1 MIRSALG
8 FIVLLGIVSLF
19 ADMTYEGARSVT
31 GPYLAILGASAT
43 TVGFVGGFG
52 EFIGYGTRIIFGSLA
67 DRTGKYWPITIIG
80 YALNLL
86 AVPFLALTNHWQ
98 IAVTLIILERFG
110 KAIRTPARDVM
121 LSHAAKKIGS
131 GWGFGLHEALD
142 QIGAVIG
149 PIIIS
154 FVLYIKGSYSQGF
167 SILLVPAI
175 LSLCVLGL
183 SKKLYPS
190 PRDFE
195 NAIKHVST
203 NAILTVK
210 GDDRKFSRVFWLYLM
225 FVCVSVAGFAN
236 FQLIS
241 YHFKI
246 ASIISDIQIPIL
258 FAIAMA
264 TDALVAVVMG
274 RIFDKKGFSTLV
286 VIPLLSIPI
295 GPLVFSMGNT
305 GAITGMIL
313 WGAVLGI
320 QDTIMRAV
328 IGNMIPIAKRGLAYG
343 IFNTVYGGSW
353 LVGSVLMGMLY
364 DISISNVI
372 ILSILLELLSFPMLF
387 YFIKRIENYK

>member
-1 MIRSALG
+1 
-8 FIVLLGIVSLF
+8 
-19 ADMTYEGARSVT
+19 MTYEGARSVT
-31 GPYLAILGASAT
+31 GPYLAILGASAA
-43 TVGFVGGFG
+43 TVGIVGGFG
-52 EFIGYGTRIIFGSLA
+52 EFIGYGVRIIFGSLA
-67 DRTGKYWPITIIG
+67 DHTGKYWPITILG
-80 YALNLL
+80 YTLNLL

-98 IAVTLIILERFG
+98 IAVTLIIIERFG

-121 LSHAAKKIGS
+121 LSHAAKKIGT

-154 FVLYIKGSYSQGF
+154 VVLYIKGSYSQGF

-183 SKKLYPS
+183 SKKLYPC

-195 NAIKHVST
+195 NTIKHISSD
-203 NAILTVK
+203 AILTVK
-210 GDDRKFSRVFWLYLM
+210 GDDRNFSRIFWLYLV

-246 ASIISDIQIPIL
+246 ASIISDFQIPIL

-264 TDALVAVVMG
+264 TDALVALVIG
-274 RIFDKKGFSTLV
+274 RIFDKKGLSTLV

-295 GPLVFSMGNT
+295 APLVFSMGNT

-328 IGNMIPIAKRGLAYG
+328 IGNMIPIARRGIAYG
-343 IFNTVYGGSW
+343 IFNTAYGGSW
-353 LVGSVLMGMLY
+353 LVGSVLMGILY
-364 DISISNVI
+364 DTSVSYVI
-372 ILSILLELLSFPMLF
+372 ILSILLELLSFPLLF
-387 YFIKRIENYK
+387 YFTKRIENYK